1 MSNWKTDESQTLII
15 TQTDKKV
22 YLQESKSGSYC
33 PAG

>member
-1 MSNWKTDESQTLII
+1 MLNWKTDESQTLI

-33 PAG
+33 PAR